1 MVEQS
6 RFCDQCGARLER
18 SSSKFCASCGA
29 EISAPSEQ
37 QRTEATNDDMLQTMR
52 LQESRRQEE
61 VWLGGSRFK
70 NRGAVL
76 KGCLGF
82 FGLFFALVILVTV
95 CTAVVM

>member
-37 QRTEATNDDMLQTMR
+37 QSTEATNAEVLQEMR
-52 LQESRRQEE
+52 AQESRRQEE
-61 VWLGGSRFK
+61 ILIGGTRYK
-70 NRGAVL
+70 NKRELQKTCLLMVL
-76 KGCLGF
+76 SVI
-82 FGLFFALVILVTV
+82 GLAILVTV